1 MTNNKLDVTVNAANR
16 LIFECL
22 IQSDTTTCRLN
33 EIAQTTSGGT
43 PSRQND
49 AFYGGYIPWVMSGEL
64 NDGVITEVAEFI
76 TEEGLAQSS
85 AKVFPQGTL
94 VVALYGATVGKTGIL
109 GKDAATNQAVCA
121 LFPKSDNVLVDYL
134 HWFLR
139 YKRSDFLK
147 LSFGGAQPNI
157 SQKILRQ
164 TELPIPALSTQ
175 YEICTFL
182 QDVERSGSKQE
193 LPSLPA
199 PLEHIPRIVA
209 RIEALAGRVAEAQ
222 RLRVEAIGEV
232 EAVSQAIL
240 FSEDGWQATP
250 TPMREL
256 VELQKTDVTVEPD
269 QVYHFAGVYSFG
281 RGVFRSQVKSGA
293 DFSYK
298 RLSTVRTGNF
308 VYPKLMAWEGA
319 LGVVPPECHGCVV
332 SPEFPVFAVK
342 HERVLPEVLDTYFK
356 TKSVWPSL
364 AGNSTGTNVRRRRF
378 HPKEFLAYAFPLPP
392 MEVQLQLKEVKD
404 RLRPV
409 TDLQAATQ
417 AE

>member
-49 AFYGGYIPWVMSGEL
+49 AFYGGYIPWVKSGEL

-222 RLRVEAIGEV
+222 RLRVEAIG
-232 EAVSQAIL
+232 
-240 FSEDGWQATP
+240 
-250 TPMREL
+250 
-256 VELQKTDVTVEPD
+256 
-269 QVYHFAGVYSFG
+269 
-281 RGVFRSQVKSGA
+281 
-293 DFSYK
+293 
-298 RLSTVRTGNF
+298 
-308 VYPKLMAWEGA
+308 
-319 LGVVPPECHGCVV
+319 
-332 SPEFPVFAVK
+332 
-342 HERVLPEVLDTYFK
+342 
-356 TKSVWPSL
+356 
-364 AGNSTGTNVRRRRF
+364 
-378 HPKEFLAYAFPLPP
+378 
-392 MEVQLQLKEVKD
+392 
-404 RLRPV
+404 
-409 TDLQAATQ
+409 
-417 AE
+417 